1 MFTDFYSWCTSLGDK
16 LLNGGV
22 NEDFV
27 DYYTAYFVD
36 TSVCSTIFW
45 TGMGIA
51 AVFAIL
57 FYFGVCN
64 FSFRLAKRRVWLCVL
79 ALLYATTVF
88 TTIPL
93 IVGHDAE
100 DSEDSTGI
108 FAVSKAVEGN
118 KLDGTTDGAMRDEL
132 SLTASDFREQ
142 FHAKEDG
149 GTMIE
154 SLPMEMALVNAF
166 YAILCFFILSILFKR
181 YTTHGAAIPF

>member
-22 NEDFV
+22 NEDYV

-93 IVGHDAE
+93 IVGHDAD
-100 DSEDSTGI
+100 DSDNSTGI
-108 FAVSKAVEGN
+108 FAVSYDVESN
-118 KLDGTTDGAMRDEL
+118 KLYGTEGTMRDEL

-154 SLPMEMALVNAF
+154 SLPLEMALVNAF

>member
-1 MFTDFYSWCTSLGDK
+1 
-16 LLNGGV
+16 
-22 NEDFV
+22 
-27 DYYTAYFVD
+27 
-36 TSVCSTIFW
+36 
-45 TGMGIA
+45 MGIA

-79 ALLYATTVF
+79 ALVYATTVF

-93 IVGHDAE
+93 IVGHDAD
-100 DSEDSTGI
+100 DSDDSTGI
-108 FAVSKAVEGN
+108 FAVSKDVESN
-118 KLDGTTDGAMRDEL
+118 KREGAEGTMLDEL
-132 SLTASDFREQ
+132 SLTASDFRDQ
-142 FHAKEDG
+142 FRAKEDG

-154 SLPMEMALVNAF
+154 SLPMEMALVNAV

>member
-1 MFTDFYSWCTSLGDK
+1 MFTYFYSWCTSLGSK
-16 LLNGGV
+16 LLNGGD

-27 DYYTAYFVD
+27 DYYTAYFAE

-79 ALLYATTVF
+79 ALVYATTVF

-93 IVGHDAE
+93 IVGHDA
-100 DSEDSTGI
+100 DDPDNATGI
-108 FAVSKAVEGN
+108 FAVSNTVESN
-118 KLDGTTDGAMRDEL
+118 KLEGTDGTMRDEL
-132 SLTASDFREQ
+132 SLTASDFRDQ
-142 FHAKEDG
+142 FRAKDEG
-149 GTMIE
+149 GSMKE
-154 SLPMEMALVNAF
+154 SLPLEMAMINAA
-166 YAILCFFILSILFKR
+166 YAILCFFVLSILFKR
-181 YTTHGAAIPF
+181 HTTHGAAIPF